1 MAVASDHQRSAI
13 QSDSGIDGPAARERL
28 LQADDAGQQGYALF
42 DNSDRL
48 VYCNRRYRSLCDP
61 FADRLVAG
69 IDFRQICAAAWDSG
83 FYADIGLS
91 REGWLEARLRH
102 FRVFDGPYR
111 VALADGRWLQ
121 VDERPAP
128 DGGVVLT
135 VDDMDGWDPIDALF
149 QRNGVRL
156 ADLLN
161 SLPALV
167 YLIDR
172 NGRYLYA
179 NRNFKALNDL
189 ADNDIV
195 GKTDFELFRAEDAD
209 SYWRT
214 DQVVI
219 KTGEPLET
227 FEYAE
232 LPDGLHT
239 YLTRKFPLLAAD
251 GHCLGV
257 GHCSIDMTSMT
268 DRMGREQEI
277 QRRFLT
283 AIDATSEAIALFDA
297 DDRLMAFNR
306 KFREIQGPLAE
317 TIEPG
322 LHMKDL
328 VDAQLAAGLIA
339 EAKGREQEW
348 RRQRMDRYYRSDA
361 PFDQMRREDLWLN
374 LRGQRMPDGSRIS
387 VITDI
392 TERKRI
398 EEALRRSDQLKS
410 TILASA
416 LDSIVTIDA
425 NGIVLDFNPAAERV
439 FGYSRADILGRN
451 IADLI
456 IPEHLRERHRAALKR
471 FVETGEGR
479 VIGARIELTA
489 LHADGHEFPVE
500 ISVAPTYQDDRASFT
515 AFIRDISQQKVAEE
529 RLRQSQKMEAV
540 GQLTGGIAH
549 DFNNLLAVVLGNLD
563 LVLEHL
569 SDRDERHDLV
579 SRAIKAA
586 ERGATLTQRL
596 LAFSRKQPLHPK
608 TIQLNSLVAGMD
620 ELLRRSLGEH
630 IEIELVT
637 AAGLWFCEVDP
648 SQMEIAL
655 LNLAINARDAMV
667 EGGKLTIETANARL
681 DDDYAAVQADLP
693 PGQYVMLAVTDT
705 GCGMSAEVKEQIFQ
719 PFFTTKQVGQGSGLG
734 LSMVYG
740 FVKQSGGHIAVYSE
754 PSEGSTFKI
763 YLPRVQ
769 SDCAP
774 EDLEP
779 VPAGTQSGRRDRILV
794 VEDSGDVRDLIVT
807 LLLRAGYRVLAA
819 ADGEAA
825 LRLLDSAEG
834 VDLLLTDAVL
844 PGGLS
849 GRDLADAV
857 RHRSPETRI
866 LFMSGYTENAIVH
879 HGRLDEDVLL
889 LQKPFRESDLTR
901 KVRQALEGQGRR
913 S

>member
-1 MAVASDHQRSAI
+1 MAVASDNQRSTTE
-13 QSDSGIDGPAARERL
+13 STTGTNGKAARERL
-28 LQADDAGQQGYALF
+28 LAAVETSQQGYALF
-42 DNSDRL
+42 DRSDRL
-48 VYCNRRYRSLCDP
+48 VYCNRRYRSFCSA
-61 FADRLVAG
+61 FAEQLVEG
-69 IDFRQICAAAWDSG
+69 IDFRDICAAAWDSG
-83 FYADIGLS
+83 LYAETGLT
-91 REGWLEARLRH
+91 RDGWVETRLRH
-102 FRVFDGPYR
+102 YRVFNGPYR
-111 VALADGRWLQ
+111 VPLADGRWLRI
-121 VDERPAP
+121 DEQPTQ

-135 VDDMDGWDPIDALF
+135 INDTALWDPTEELF
-149 QRNGVRL
+149 QRNGVRFM
-156 ADLLN
+156 DILN
-161 SLPALV
+161 NLPALV
-167 YLIDR
+167 YLIDT

-179 NRNFKALNDL
+179 NSQFKALNDFS
-189 ADNDIV
+189 DEDIA
-195 GKTDFELFRAEDAD
+195 GKSDFDLFRPDDAD

-214 DQVVI
+214 DQMVI

-232 LPDGLHT
+232 LKDGLHT
-239 YLTRKFPLLAAD
+239 YLTRKFPLRGMD
-251 GHCLGV
+251 GQCLGV
-257 GHCSIDMTSMT
+257 CHCSIDVTSMV
-268 DRMGREQEI
+268 DDLGKEQEI

-297 DDRLMAFNR
+297 DDRLIAFNR
-306 KFREIQGPLAE
+306 KFREIQGPLAD

-322 LHMKDL
+322 LRMEEL
-328 VDAQLAAGLIA
+328 IDAQLSAGLIV
-339 EAKGREQEW
+339 EAKGREAEW
-348 RRQRMDRYYRSDA
+348 RRRRLDHYYKSEA
-361 PFDQMRREDLWLN
+361 PLDQKRREDLWLN

-398 EEALRRSDQLKS
+398 EEALRRSDELKS

-416 LDSIVTIDA
+416 LDSIITIDA
-425 NGIVLDFNPAAERV
+425 QGVVLDFNPAAERV
-439 FGYSRADILGRN
+439 FGFNRDQIVGHK

-456 IPEHLRERHRAALKR
+456 IPERYREKHRAGLKR
-471 FVETGEGR
+471 FVETGEGT
-479 VIGARIELTA
+479 VIGERIEMAA
-489 LHADGHEFPVE
+489 LRADGSEFPVE
-500 ISVAPTYQDDRASFT
+500 ISVAPTYQGDRASFT
-515 AFIRDISQQKVAEE
+515 AFIRDMSQQKVAEE

-608 TIQLNSLVAGMD
+608 TIQLNSLVVGMD

-655 LNLAINARDAMV
+655 LNLAINARDAMA
-667 EGGKLTIETANARL
+667 EGGRLTIETANARL
-681 DDDYAAVQADLP
+681 DDDYAAAQADLP

-705 GCGMSAEVKEQIFQ
+705 GRGMSPQVMEQIFE

-754 PSEGSTFKI
+754 LAEGSTFKI
-763 YLPRVQ
+763 YLPRAQ
-769 SDCAP
+769 ADSPAADAAAP
-774 EDLEP
+774 
-779 VPAGTQSGRRDRILV
+779 PARSVSAPRECILV
-794 VEDSGDVRDLIVT
+794 VEDNADVRELIVT
-807 LLLRAGYRVLAA
+807 LLTRSGYRVFAA
-819 ADGEAA
+819 ANGAAA
-825 LRLLDSAEG
+825 LTLLETADG

-849 GRDLADAV
+849 GRELAAEV
-857 RHRSPETRI
+857 RQRSPKTRI

-879 HGRLDEDVLL
+879 HGRLDDDVLL
-889 LQKPFRESDLTR
+889 LQKPFRESDLAR
-901 KVRQALEGQGRR
+901 KVQQALKEQG
-913 S
+913 

>member
-1 MAVASDHQRSAI
+1 MAVASDKQRSAT
-13 QSDSGIDGPAARERL
+13 QSATEINGRAARERL
-28 LQADDAGQQGYALF
+28 LDAVESSQQGYALF
-42 DNSDRL
+42 DDADRL
-48 VYCNRRYRSLCDP
+48 VYCNRRYRSYCSG
-61 FADRLVAG
+61 FAERLVEG

-83 FYADIGLS
+83 LYAETGLTWD
-91 REGWLEARLRH
+91 GWLEARLRH
-102 FRVFDGPYR
+102 YRKFNGPYR
-111 VALADGRWLQ
+111 VPLADGRWLSI
-121 VDERPAP
+121 DEQPTQ

-135 VDDMDGWDPIDALF
+135 INDMTEWDPTEALF
-149 QRNGVRL
+149 HRNGVGL
-156 ADLLN
+156 SDILN
-161 SLPALV
+161 NLPALV
-167 YLIDR
+167 YLIDS

-179 NRNFKALNDL
+179 NRHFKALNDFS
-189 ADNDIV
+189 DENIV
-195 GKTDFELFRAEDAD
+195 GKSDFELFRPEDAD

-214 DQVVI
+214 DQTVI
-219 KTGEPLET
+219 RTGEPLET

-232 LPDGLHT
+232 LEDGLHT
-239 YLTRKFPLLAAD
+239 YMTRKFPLKGTD
-251 GHCLGV
+251 GRCLGV
-257 GHCSIDMTSMT
+257 GHCSIDVTSLT
-268 DRMGREQEI
+268 GQLGKEQEI
-277 QRRFLT
+277 QQRFLT

-306 KFREIQGPLAE
+306 KFTEIQGPLAE

-322 LHMKDL
+322 LHMEEL

-339 EAKGREQEW
+339 EAKGREEEW
-348 RRQRMDRYYRSDA
+348 RRERLDHYYKSEA
-361 PFDQMRREDLWLN
+361 PLDQKRREDLWLS

-416 LDSIVTIDA
+416 LDSIITIDA
-425 NGIVLDFNPAAERV
+425 QGSVLDFNPAAERV
-439 FGYSRADILGRN
+439 FGFSRAETLGRN
-451 IADLI
+451 VADLI
-456 IPEHLRERHRAALKR
+456 IPERYREQHRAGLKR
-471 FVETGEGR
+471 LAETGEGR
-479 VIGARIELTA
+479 VIGERIQMTA
-489 LHADGHEFPVE
+489 LHADGSEFPVE
-500 ISVAPTYQDDRASFT
+500 ISVAPTYQGDRASFT
-515 AFIRDISQQKVAEE
+515 AFIRDNSQQKVAEE

-608 TIQLNSLVAGMD
+608 TIQLNSLVVGMD

-637 AAGLWFCEVDP
+637 AAGLWFCEVDT

-655 LNLAINARDAMV
+655 LNLAINARDAMT

-681 DDDYAAVQADLP
+681 DDDYAAEQADLP

-705 GCGMSAEVKEQIFQ
+705 GCGMSPDVRTQIFE

-740 FVKQSGGHIAVYSE
+740 FVKQSGGHISVYSE
-754 PSEGSTFKI
+754 LSEGSTFKI
-763 YLPRVQ
+763 YLPRAQ
-769 SDCAP
+769 SDGAAEGAEAP
-774 EDLEP
+774 AAQTP
-779 VPAGTQSGRRDRILV
+779 STRRETILV
-794 VEDSGDVRDLIVT
+794 VEDNADVRELIVT
-807 LLLRAGYRVLAA
+807 LLGRSGYSVLGA
-819 ADGEAA
+819 ADGAAA
-825 LRLLDSAEG
+825 LGLLETAGS

-849 GRDLADAV
+849 GRNLAAEV
-857 RHRSPETRI
+857 RRRSPKTRV

-879 HGRLDEDVLL
+879 HGRLDDDVLL
-889 LQKPFRESDLTR
+889 LQKPFRESDLKR
-901 KVRQALEGQGRR
+901 KVRQALKEQGKG